1 MSAVAARRVRM
12 PNIILFGAPGVGKGT
27 YGSILEK
34 DLKFKRV
41 STGDQI
47 RALLKAPLLSPELQ
61 EIKRVCQA
69 GGLVN
74 DQMVLEIIVDSVK
87 GAEGYNGVLFD
98 GFPRNLRQLDL
109 FSERFDTDVSFV
121 VNCLLNEDILV
132 EKLAGRRVCND
143 CGANYNIC
151 SISKDGYSMK
161 PLLPKHGHNCDCCG
175 GHLVQ
180 REDDKEATIRHRLD
194 IYKRETEPLLERF
207 DALGIKIM
215 NFEPKRG
222 VDDYPLLYRDLQQD
236 YLSTMQ
242 LGEHLKL
249 QASL

>member
-1 MSAVAARRVRM
+1 M

-47 RALLKAPLLSPELQ
+47 RALLKAPLLSPELE
-61 EIKRVCQA
+61 EIKRICQS
-69 GGLVN
+69 GGLVSN
-74 DQMVLEIIVDSVK
+74 KMVLDIIIDSVQN
-87 GAEGYNGVLFD
+87 AEGYNGVLFD
-98 GFPRNLRQLDL
+98 GFPRNLKQLDL
-109 FSERFDTDVSFV
+109 FAERFDTEVSFV

-151 SISKDGYSMK
+151 SINKDGYFMK
-161 PLLPKHGHNCDCCG
+161 PLLPKHGQNCDCCG
-175 GHLVQ
+175 GRLVQ
-180 REDDKEATIRHRLD
+180 REDDQEKTIRHRLD
-194 IYKRETEPLLERF
+194 VYKRETEPLLERF
-207 DALGIKIM
+207 EALGIRVM

-222 VDDYPLLYRDLQQD
+222 IDDYPLLYKDLHND
-236 YLSTMQ
+236 YLKHVQ

-249 QASL
+249 QASI